1 MKIRNATIKDFAY
14 LLKLVKNMRKELAEG
29 NDKVVDF
36 HLSIIE
42 KNLGLY
48 LAERNIREEM

>member
-1 MKIRNATIKDFAY
+1 MKIRNATNADFAN
-14 LLKLVKNMRKELAEG
+14 LLYLVKNMRKELKDEKY
-29 NDKVVDF
+29 KVVDF

-48 LAERNIREEM
+48 LAERNIKEG

>member
-1 MKIRNATIKDFAY
+1 MKIRNATNADFVN
-14 LLKLVKNMRKELAEG
+14 LLYLVKNMRKELAEG

-36 HLSIIE
+36 HLSIME

>member
-14 LLKLVKNMRKELAEG
+14 LLKLVKDMRKELKDE
-29 NDKVVDF
+29 NYKVVDF

-48 LAERNIREEM
+48 LAERNIRGGM

>member
-1 MKIRNATIKDFAY
+1 MKIRNVTNADFAN
-14 LLKLVKNMRKELAEG
+14 LLHLVKSMRKELAEG